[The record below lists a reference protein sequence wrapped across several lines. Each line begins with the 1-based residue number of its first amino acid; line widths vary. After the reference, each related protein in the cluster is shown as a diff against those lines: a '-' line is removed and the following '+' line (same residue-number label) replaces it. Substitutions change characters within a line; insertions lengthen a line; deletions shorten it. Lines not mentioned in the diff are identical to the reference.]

1 MPPEHTWQR
10 SDHPFRLDQCGDLT
24 SLRQALEAAGYTQS
38 ALAKTIVRHDRTAR
52 LDMSVLRRRTAP
64 PTPYNTLVRLFY
76 LGQAVPA
83 EAARIALGP
92 RSLDQLIAV
101 GLLQHTNIDIR
112 AEAMLTPYEDI
123 LVVHDFPAEISGG
136 PEPANYV
143 LGVGRAS
150 ITLANLTVRRRG
162 ETVLDLGTGSGIQAL
177 LASRHAAHVMAT
189 DLNLRALNYA
199 ALSARLNGLPNI
211 ELRQG
216 GLYEPVGDSQFD
228 LIIANPP
235 FVISPESRY
244 LYRDSNLPGDVISER
259 VIRGAPSRLLEGGYG
274 IVLCNWYHPEQDW
287 SDRLRPWVES
297 SGCDAWLLCFRTD
310 DPLTYASNWLRP
322 TEGADPARYSQ
333 LLDAWLRYYERL
345 SIAFISYGAVILRR
359 RSGRA
364 NWVRAD
370 TVPSGQG
377 IGSCSAQIQRIF
389 AAQDL
394 LEDLRNERQLLDHT
408 LALAPDHQLEH
419 VLKAADGGW
428 TVQEAVLKQGEGLQ
442 FTGRV
447 DRLVS
452 TVLAGCDGHHALR
465 ELVTDVAHGLGI
477 DFDAVAPACLSVVR
491 QLMQTGFL
499 SVADH

>member
-1 MPPEHTWQR
+1 
-10 SDHPFRLDQCGDLT
+10 
-24 SLRQALEAAGYTQS
+24 
-38 ALAKTIVRHDRTAR
+38 
-52 LDMSVLRRRTAP
+52 
-64 PTPYNTLVRLFY
+64 
-76 LGQAVPA
+76 
-83 EAARIALGP
+83 
-92 RSLDQLIAV
+92 
-101 GLLQHTNIDIR
+101 
-112 AEAMLTPYEDI
+112 
-123 LVVHDFPAEISGG
+123 
-136 PEPANYV
+136 
-143 LGVGRAS
+143 
-150 ITLANLTVRRRG
+150 
-162 ETVLDLGTGSGIQAL
+162 
-177 LASRHAAHVMAT
+177 
-189 DLNLRALNYA
+189 LNYA
-199 ALSARLNGLPNI
+199 ALSARLNGLSNI

-287 SDRLRPWVES
+287 SERLRPWVES
-297 SGCDAWLLCFRTD
+297 SGCDIWLLCFRTD

-322 TEGADPARYSQ
+322 TEANDPDRYGQ
-333 LLDAWLRYYERL
+333 LLDAWLRYYERMG
-345 SIAFISYGAVILRR
+345 IAFISFGAVILRR
-359 RSGRA
+359 RSGCA
-364 NWVRAD
+364 NWIRAD

-377 IGSCSAQIQRIF
+377 VGSCSAQIQRIF

-394 LEDLRNERQLLDHT
+394 LEELRDERQLLDHT
-408 LALAPDHQLEH
+408 LALAPDHQMEH

-428 TVQEAVLKQGEGLQ
+428 TVQEAVVKQGEGLQ
-442 FTGRV
+442 FTGRI

-452 TVLAGCDGHHALR
+452 TVLAGCDGQHALR
-465 ELVTDVAHGLGI
+465 ELVADVARGLGV